1 MFMKIIKKI
10 RLFIEKLLS
19 KQGFRFLMVGGINT
33 AVGYGAYALLIFCGL
48 QYLIANTLSTIIGVI
63 NSYLWNRFFTF
74 KSKDK
79 AFGEMA
85 RFTLVYL
92 VSYCASMLFLYL
104 IVDKFGVNT
113 YIAGVLNIMLTTAVS
128 WFGHKNFS
136 FKKGVINENN

>member
-1 MFMKIIKKI
+1 MSLINKIQSLIK
-10 RLFIEKLLS
+10 KLLS

-33 AVGYGAYALLIFCGL
+33 AVGYGAYALLIFFGL
-48 QYLIANTLSTIIGVI
+48 QYLIANTISTIIGVI

-79 AFGEMA
+79 ALGEMA
-85 RFTLVYL
+85 RFVLVYL

-104 IVDKFGVNT
+104 IVGKLGLNT
-113 YIAGVLNIMLTTAVS
+113 YLAGILNIVLTTTVS

-136 FKKGVINENN
+136 FKKGVKNEDN